1 MLGTL
6 RSAYIQHVLTLMEL
20 QKVLSQD
27 LKYLCS
33 KTSKLQS
40 E

>member
-1 MLGTL
+1 MLDSLTA
-6 RSAYIQHVLTLMEL
+6 AYIQHVLTLMDL

-33 KTSKLQS
+33 KTIALLS